1 MKAPPSRKLQR
12 AHFAFMRGLLQGLDE
27 RELWDRYLRSEG
39 ESNDRRNV
47 RQTVAWIRDE
57 FAAAAQR
64 EDRPGTA
71 RLVRL
76 DPERFSARQQT
87 LPSLEE
93 FALERGLED
102 FSEAEQAEAYADA
115 YPEAG
120 AGNSRRGVRPP
131 KRARVIARQ
140 LEALRWLES
149 HVAQDPR
156 ATDSVAAWLNPAVAE
171 RLQRSGLATLSAL
184 AAHINASGARWWRPV
199 AGVGAL
205 KAARVV
211 AWLQAQ
217 EGSTGLRLGAHAL
230 SPRTQVPPAVL
241 DGAVA
246 PGTALLPWEKFRV
259 PADLD
264 GRLGQFRA
272 PTGRCLLVAA
282 NDYEAIAA
290 WLTAKAGSAQ
300 AGGLSATRRAYRKE
314 AERLMLWSVLV
325 RRKPI
330 SSLAVEDAVAYRSF
344 LGDPPLDWCGP
355 RHQQRWSM
363 QWRPL
368 EGPLS
373 LTAQRHAMTVLRGL
387 FGFLIAQGYLLNN
400 PFAAV
405 AMLAPATPPLG
416 STRTLTLP
424 QWDCLATRLK
434 QSPDTAA
441 SRRSVRALHWLH
453 ATGLRISEVAGAR
466 CGHMER
472 FEFTDAQGALRT
484 GWLLQVAGKGSRSRQ
499 VPVPLELVA
508 ELHRELDRNGLV
520 PDVLASGH
528 AALPILGR
536 FDTLQAPVSPVSAS
550 GLAKAIK
557 RRLDHAASGL
567 AAEHSAR
574 LKKASAHWLRN
585 SHGAHAFQGGAGH
598 AAMPLQSN

>member
-1 MKAPPSRKLQR
+1 
-12 AHFAFMRGLLQGLDE
+12 MRGLLQGLDE
-27 RELWDRYLRSEG
+27 RELWNRYLRSEG
-39 ESNDRRNV
+39 EPTDRRVV
-47 RQTVAWIRDE
+47 RQTIAWIRDE

-76 DPERFSARQQT
+76 DPERFSMRQQT

-115 YPEAG
+115 YPDAG
-120 AGNSRRGVRPP
+120 AGSSRRGVRPP

-149 HVAQDPR
+149 HVAQHPR
-156 ATDSVAAWLNPAVAE
+156 PADSVAAWLNPAVAE

-199 AGVGAL
+199 PGVGAL

-230 SPRTQVPPAVL
+230 SPRKQVPAAVL
-241 DGAVA
+241 DRAVA

-259 PADLD
+259 PVDLD
-264 GRLGQFRA
+264 GSLGQFRA
-272 PTGRCLLVAA
+272 PAGRCLLVAE

-330 SSLAVEDAVAYRSF
+330 SSLAAEDAVAYRAF
-344 LGDPPLDWCGP
+344 LADPPLEWCGP
-355 RHQQRWSM
+355 RHQQRWSIH
-363 QWRPL
+363 WRPL
-368 EGPLS
+368 EGPMS
-373 LTAQRHAMTVLRGL
+373 PTAQRHAMTVLRGL

-400 PFAAV
+400 PFAA
-405 AMLAPATPPLG
+405 MTPAPASPPVG
-416 STRTLTLP
+416 SNRILTLA
-424 QWDCLATRLK
+424 QWNWLATRLEA
-434 QSPDTAA
+434 SSDTAA
-441 SRRSVRALHWLH
+441 SRRSARALHWLY
-453 ATGLRISEVAGAR
+453 ATGLRISEIAAAR
-466 CGHMER
+466 CGHVER
-472 FEFTDAQGALRT
+472 FDLIDEEGTLRT
-484 GWLLQVAGKGSRSRQ
+484 GWLLHVAGKGRRTRQ
-499 VPVPLELVA
+499 VPVPPELVA
-508 ELHRELDRNGLV
+508 ELHQELDRNGQV
-520 PDVLASGH
+520 PDVSSPRH
-528 AALPILGR
+528 AALSILGR
-536 FDTLQAPVSPVSAS
+536 FDAIDAFASPVSVS

-557 RRLDHAASGL
+557 RRLDHAANGL
-567 AAEHSAR
+567 PDKDAVHLR
-574 LKKASAHWLRN
+574 KASAHWLRN
-585 SHGAHAFQGGAGH
+585 SHGAHVLQGRAGR
-598 AAMPLQSN
+598 AAVPLQVVQNNLG